1 VDTGLIPRIS
11 GEFDAASFRAGPDIR
26 EPEERASWAAGPEG
40 GYLPAEDVPSSAE
53 GGLGRGDVPL
63 PGRRTYQGPAGHNPY
78 FPFGRKK
85 KK

>member
-11 GEFDAASFRAGPDIR
+11 GEFDAASFRAGPDLS
-26 EPEERASWAAGPEG
+26 EQDERAGRAGPEG
-40 GYLPAEDVPSSAE
+40 GYLPAEDLPSTAE
-53 GGLGRGDVPL
+53 GGLGDDVPL

-78 FPFGRKK
+78 FPFGGKK

>member
-11 GEFDAASFRAGPDIR
+11 GEFDAASFRAGPDLG
-26 EPEERASWAAGPEG
+26 EQDERAGRAGPEG
-40 GYLPAEDVPSSAE
+40 GYLPAEDLPSTAE
-53 GGLGRGDVPL
+53 GGLGRGDIPL

-78 FPFGRKK
+78 FPFGGKK